1 MPSYPIELTE
11 LAGLATGV
19 SNEYP
24 VNNFQ
29 IVGLMVHFSTGLS
42 AGVVSLQSAGEA
54 GYIGEWLNNGDVGL
68 PVVLPGANG
77 LAVQVIG
84 NRVRVKVTTNLS
96 GGTIVKAFLYL
107 G

>member
-11 LAGLATGV
+11 LAGLTTGT

-24 VNNFQ
+24 INNFQ
-29 IVGLMVHFSTGLS
+29 NVGLLVHFSSGLS
-42 AGVVSLQSAGEA
+42 AGVLSLQSAGET
-54 GYIGEWLNNGDVGL
+54 GYTGEWLNNGDVGL
-68 PVVLPGANG
+68 PAVLPGANG

-84 NRVRVKVTTNLS
+84 KRVRVKVTTNLS
-96 GGTIVKAFLYL
+96 GGTIVKAFLFI